1 MTSSRSWSEAVLH
14 SAMIYRSRCKPGDL
28 LQHQW
33 ITAQA
38 PTLRTHI
45 STATATRANSIDATG
60 HHLSRLNALAI
71 GAIRLLQR
79 YLNKLST
86 TTNNNN
92 SLFTAFPASKSTGQV
107 TGVKCLK

>member
-14 SAMIYRSRCKPGDL
+14 NAMIYQSKCKPGDL

-38 PTLRTHI
+38 PALRTHI

-60 HHLSRLNALAI
+60 TIYQDSTHLPSAPYVSYKIFEQIIYNQQQQPQPAFYGIPSIQVHRLSHR
-71 GAIRLLQR
+71 G
-79 YLNKLST
+79 
-86 TTNNNN
+86 
-92 SLFTAFPASKSTGQV
+92 
-107 TGVKCLK
+107 